1 MADVGVDRRRS
12 FAAGATAPYCA
23 LIFSGEDRM
32 NKAWINGCGLAAWL
46 LGAVPAALAASAPP
60 LSEVKVI
67 KVQSASCGLE
77 DIGAGQ
83 AQTACNHG
91 GASIKVY
98 VLEIG
103 YGQNQP
109 QATLDGF
116 EVNGSRSPVCAFDN
130 GNLTE
135 CSPGRKTVG
144 SLYTF
149 DLAGKQEGT
158 FSFSNTSITAPRNT
172 LSTQLYIK

>member
-1 MADVGVDRRRS
+1 
-12 FAAGATAPYCA
+12 
-23 LIFSGEDRM
+23 M
-32 NKAWINGCGLAAWL
+32 NKRWMTTCGLMAGL
-46 LGAVPAALAASAPP
+46 LGGLPVAFAASAPP

-77 DIGAGQ
+77 DIGDGQ
-83 AQTACNHG
+83 AQTRCDHSG
-91 GASIKVY
+91 PGIKVY

-103 YGQNQP
+103 YGQSQP

-116 EVNGSRSPVCAFDN
+116 EVNGTRSPVCAFDT

-158 FSFSNTSITAPRNT
+158 FSFSNTSINAPRNT